1 DLYATRLAP
10 GKSVRHALADGRG
23 AWVQV
28 ARGSVTLNGE
38 RLEAGDGVSIEG
50 DGDITLAAS
59 KDAEVL
65 LFDMA
70 M

>member
-1 DLYATRLAP
+1 MLRN
-10 GKSVRHALADGRG
+10 GRG

-38 RLEAGDGVSIEG
+38 RLGAGDGVSIERS
-50 DGDITLAAS
+50 GDIELEAS
-59 KDAEVL
+59 NAAEVL

>member
-1 DLYATRLAP
+1 
-10 GKSVRHALADGRG
+10 
-23 AWVQV
+23 VQV

-38 RLEAGDGVSIEG
+38 RLDAGDGIAIEQS
-50 DGDITLAAS
+50 GDIILEASEAAE
-59 KDAEVL
+59 AL